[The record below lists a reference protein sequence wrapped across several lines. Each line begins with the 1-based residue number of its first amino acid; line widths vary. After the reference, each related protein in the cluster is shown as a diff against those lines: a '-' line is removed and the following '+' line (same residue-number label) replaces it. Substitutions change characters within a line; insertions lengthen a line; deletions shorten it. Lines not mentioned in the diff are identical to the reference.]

1 MRPSKTP
8 WPATQG
14 VMSVHLLHGFERA
27 HWHNRPRSLHNTNLA
42 NIFLRHLLSLG
53 WWSGV

>member
-1 MRPSKTP
+1 MKPSKTP

-14 VMSVHLLHGFERA
+14 VMSVHLLHGFERV